1 MKYAYVILNGEENLK
16 PFAEAIMVEGE
27 SSFTLEEDT
36 TNLVLL
42 FEDTSLQVTEGALSL
57 LSARDNSK
65 LGYIAALSP
74 SGKALRQMEKLL
86 YDNLELA
93 LSYASKC
100 TNAKRIKKDLI
111 AEEIRL
117 PQDNMI
123 TRFLDR

>member
-1 MKYAYVILNGEENLK
+1 
-16 PFAEAIMVEGE
+16 MVEGE
-27 SSFTLEEDT
+27 SSFSLEDDT
-36 TNLVLL
+36 TNLILL
-42 FEDTSLQVTEGALSL
+42 FEDSSLKVTEGLLSL

-74 SGKALRQMEKLL
+74 SGKALREVEKLL

-100 TNAKRIKKDLI
+100 RNASRVKKELV
-111 AEEIRL
+111 AEAIRL
-117 PQDNMI
+117 PANNII